1 MLGKYKIALAMIGSF
16 AFGAV
21 AAQSLNAQARP
32 PAYVVAEVDVKN
44 REKFE
49 TQFLPPAVK
58 AVEESGG
65 SYVIRG
71 GKDSVSSRTA
81 TSIKDRCDQVREHGQ
96 GASMVEFARSKGR

>member
-1 MLGKYKIALAMIGSF
+1 MLGKYKIALAMIGGF
-16 AFGAV
+16 VFGAV

-58 AVEESGG
+58 AVEEFGG
-65 SYVIRG
+65 GYVVQG
-71 GKDSVSSRTA
+71 GKAVL
-81 TSIKDRCDQVREHGQ
+81 
-96 GASMVEFARSKGR
+96 